1 MVGPAYRVH
10 TADLWHSRTYLEG
23 LYPSPDGKRV
33 TVAWVYGEG
42 GNFVSILDVNDGRF
56 TQLLGKE
63 AETRQLAI
71 FLDWSP
77 DGNSVLVLGFST
89 NPDLGDSAWLVD
101 VQTHEYR
108 EVDIKQVSD
117 PQRVFSA
124 SFSPDGKAVA
134 YAQTDGYRCG
144 SKVWCLAVDGS
155 DRQLLYEDLE
165 LRVEDVL
172 WSPDGSHIAFTQWR
186 ETSDFD
192 DFALGELWVMK
203 ADGSERRLLSPAMTG
218 YYKKFVPVWSPNG
231 RQIAFVK
238 GSGSGKDLEGLSS
251 NLYAV
256 DVLSGK
262 VSQLT
267 HFQDAQVLGPIW
279 SPDGSM
285 VAFVASLDGSTEQ
298 FEPWVVAT
306 DARDLHRLDESAALV
321 MDSRRSN
328 PTIAWLP
335 APLPGGEGQ

>member
-1 MVGPAYRVH
+1 MGLLALTALVAALALTFGGLGRGAEPAPQAFQSPIETPTPPPYPPPVTPTPLGPPATPTPPPYPPPGTPTPWPTPRPTSTRPPPPPTRAPTPTFTPAPPTPTPEPLPTLVPGLQTFVYATTREKYPEIYRVQMDQTGRVVGSAYRVH
-10 TADLWHSRTYLEG
+10 TPELWRSRTYILQ

-33 TVAWVYGEG
+33 AVAWAYGDG
-42 GNFVSILDVNDGRF
+42 GAYFVSILDVSDGRF

-89 NPDLGDSAWLVD
+89 NPDLGDSVWLVD

-134 YAQTDGYRCG
+134 YAQTDGYRRG

-165 LRVEDVL
+165 LRV
-172 WSPDGSHIAFTQWR
+172 
-186 ETSDFD
+186 
-192 DFALGELWVMK
+192 
-203 ADGSERRLLSPAMTG
+203 
-218 YYKKFVPVWSPNG
+218 
-231 RQIAFVK
+231 
-238 GSGSGKDLEGLSS
+238 
-251 NLYAV
+251 
-256 DVLSGK
+256 
-262 VSQLT
+262 
-267 HFQDAQVLGPIW
+267 
-279 SPDGSM
+279 
-285 VAFVASLDGSTEQ
+285 
-298 FEPWVVAT
+298 
-306 DARDLHRLDESAALV
+306 
-321 MDSRRSN
+321 
-328 PTIAWLP
+328 
-335 APLPGGEGQ
+335 